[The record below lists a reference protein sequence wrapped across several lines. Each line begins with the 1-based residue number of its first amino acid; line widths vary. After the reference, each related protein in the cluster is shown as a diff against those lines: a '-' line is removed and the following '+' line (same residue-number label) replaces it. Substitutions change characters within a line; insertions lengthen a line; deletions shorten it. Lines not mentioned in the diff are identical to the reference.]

1 MTHRTDADIVA
12 AAKVVLPQLSPAR
25 AAVISALLPL
35 VGLEIGDAAYQAA
48 VYRHDPPARRAAL
61 ARAQS
66 GCALVREYALEKA
79 GLSDD
84 RIRLGADVRAV
95 RGGVLYPV
103 TLELQLAREKGALRT
118 PDPKRRDL
126 PLEGDGLVIGSSS
139 ARGVW
144 GKGGFPG
151 EHMATVVAVEGQ
163 VIGSSYEVD
172 TIDGGQPGIHGRT
185 RALVWCGP
193 RGDELW
199 AASLAD
205 DGSYVFDPT
214 DMRPT
219 KGRRVLAW
227 TDAEAM
233 LS

>member
-1 MTHRTDADIVA
+1 M
-12 AAKVVLPQLSPAR
+12 
-25 AAVISALLPL
+25 
-35 VGLEIGDAAYQAA
+35 
-48 VYRHDPPARRAAL
+48 
-61 ARAQS
+61 
-66 GCALVREYALEKA
+66 REYALEKA

-103 TLELQLAREKGALRT
+103 TLEIQIAREKGALRT

-126 PLEGDGLVIGSSS
+126 PLEGDGLVIGSS

-144 GKGGFPG
+144 GKGGYQG

-163 VIGSSYEVD
+163 VSGSSYDVD
-172 TIDGGQPGIHGRT
+172 SIDGGAPGIHGRT

-199 AASLAD
+199 AASLAA
-205 DGSYVFDPT
+205 DGSYVFDPS

-227 TDAEAM
+227 TDAEAL

>member
-1 MTHRTDADIVA
+1 MTFRTDAEIVA
-12 AAKVVLPQLSPAR
+12 LAQRSIPKLSPNR
-25 AAVISALLPL
+25 AAVLAALIPMM
-35 VGLEIGDAAYQAA
+35 GLEVSAPEFLAK
-48 VYRHDPPARRAAL
+48 VYRHDHPSRRLAL

-66 GCALVREYALEKA
+66 SCGLVREYALEQC
-79 GLSDD
+79 GLQDA
-84 RIRLGADVRAV
+84 RIHLGADVRAV

-103 TLELQLAREKGALRT
+103 SLELQIAREKGALRT

-126 PLEGDGLVIGSSS
+126 PLEGDGLVIGSSG
-139 ARGVW
+139 RGVW
-144 GKGGFPG
+144 GKGGFGG

-163 VIGSSYEVD
+163 VSGSAFEVD

-199 AASLAD
+199 AASLDAA
-205 DGSYVFDPT
+205 GAYVFDPA

-227 TDAEAM
+227 TDAEAL